1 VHGKYVIQPKK
12 IGYVRMP
19 VERGYLRTET
29 ESEITAAQDQA
40 SQTKYHLKELLRTV
54 TDCK

>member
-1 VHGKYVIQPKK
+1 VLGKYVIQPKK
-12 IGYVRMP
+12 IGYVRMS

-40 SQTKYHLKELLRTV
+40 SGTKYHLKELLRTV
-54 TDCK
+54 TVCK